1 VAVQSNALFSRCDDT
16 GGPLA
21 DQAGAGAGA
30 GAGAAAA
37 AAAAGG
43 VRQPPMSRQ
52 QYMRLYR
59 RRYTARYV
67 PAETIVQ
74 GGLQVSLSMFDDHM
88 PDKQLKSIKLCHMV

>member
-1 VAVQSNALFSRCDDT
+1 
-16 GGPLA
+16 
-21 DQAGAGAGA
+21 
-30 GAGAAAA
+30 
-37 AAAAGG
+37 
-43 VRQPPMSRQ
+43 MSRQ